1 MTPPRSSSEKLLLGK
16 VPNDIL
22 KKVVFKLTGV
32 QSPRVLSGP
41 SVGEDAAVIDYN
53 DRLLVVKS
61 DPITGAE
68 KNVGWLAVHINA
80 NDIAVRGARPL
91 FYLSIIMLP
100 EKFDQKTLQDICEGI
115 DSAAKELGVTVVG
128 GHTEITSA
136 VSRPVLSGTMI
147 GETPRNKVILTSG
160 AKVGDTIITTK
171 SMALE
176 GTAILASDRYDQLR
190 RSIGTKLLRRAQE
203 FIKRISVVREAL
215 AAAETGFVNSMK
227 DPTEGG
233 LLQALNEI
241 AEASNVG
248 YSIEES
254 LVPIELETSKI
265 CEALRVDPLKL
276 ISSGMLIVTVPKERE
291 ENVVKRIREVGVKV
305 TKIGTITGEGRSVKQ
320 LSGETKAVEKTVKE
334 ELWKAL
340 KTRLKTK

>member
-1 MTPPRSSSEKLLLGK
+1 MAPSSSSSDKLLLGK
-16 VPNDIL
+16 VPNDLL
-22 KKVVFKLTGV
+22 KKVVFKLTGA

-41 SVGEDAAVIDYN
+41 AVGEDAAVIDYD

-100 EKFDQKTLQDICEGI
+100 EKFDGKTLQDICEGI

-128 GHTEITSA
+128 GHTEVTSA

-147 GETPRNKVILTSG
+147 GETPRNKIILTSG
-160 AKVGDTIITTK
+160 AKVGDTIIATK
-171 SMALE
+171 SIALE

-190 RSIGTKLLRRAQE
+190 RSIDTKLLRRAQE

-215 AAAETGFVNSMK
+215 GAAETGFINCMK

-241 AEASNVG
+241 GEASKVG
-248 YSIEES
+248 YSIDEG
-254 LVPIELETSKI
+254 LVPVEPETREI

-276 ISSGMLIVTVPKERE
+276 ISSGMLIVTVPKEKE
-291 ENVVKRIREVGVKV
+291 ENVVKRIREVGVKA
-305 TKIGTITGEGRSVKQ
+305 TKIGTIVGESRNLK
-320 LSGETKAVEKTVKE
+320 LISGETKTVEKTVKE

-340 KTRLKTK
+340 KTQPKMK